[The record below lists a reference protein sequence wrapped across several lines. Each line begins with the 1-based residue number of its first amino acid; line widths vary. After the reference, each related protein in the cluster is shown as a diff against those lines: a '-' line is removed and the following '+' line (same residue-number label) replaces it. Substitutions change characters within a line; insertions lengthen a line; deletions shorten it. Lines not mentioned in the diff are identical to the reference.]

1 MEAIPKPMIVILGP
15 TATGKT
21 RLAARIASRIDAEVI
36 SADSRQVYRGM
47 DIGTGKDY
55 DDYIVDG
62 KQVPTH
68 LIDIAEP
75 GTEYNVYR
83 FQGDFLDV
91 YKDISARGKRVILCG
106 GTGMYIEAVLRGY
119 KLMKVPLNRPL
130 RASME
135 NKTDEELTAI
145 LQSYKTPHNVTD
157 TGARNRLIRAIEIQQ
172 YYREHPELQK
182 DFIKIPYRLYGV
194 HFPRE
199 VVRARIS
206 KRLQERMDEGMLEE
220 VRSLLKK
227 GVSPDQLKFYGLE
240 YKYITQFIL
249 GETSYDEMLSLLNT
263 AIHQFAKR
271 QMTWFRRMERAG
283 MDIQWLD
290 GGEDERLLQQVLAEN
305 N

>member
-1 MEAIPKPMIVILGP
+1 MERTLKPMIVILGP

-62 KQVPTH
+62 KQVPFH
-68 LIDIAEP
+68 LVDIAEP
-75 GTEYNVYR
+75 GTEYSVYR
-83 FQGDFLDV
+83 FQGDFLDA
-91 YKDISARGKRVILCG
+91 YKDIIARGRRVILCG
-106 GTGMYIEAVLRGY
+106 GTGMYIEAVLKGY
-119 KLMKVPLNRPL
+119 KLVRVPLNRPL

-135 NKTDEELTAI
+135 NKTNEELSVI
-145 LQSYKTPHNVTD
+145 LQSYRALHNVTD
-157 TGARNRLIRAIEIQQ
+157 TGEHKRLIRAIEIQQ

-182 DFIKIPYRLYGV
+182 DFPKIPYRLYGV
-194 HFPRE
+194 NFPRE

-206 KRLQERMDEGMLEE
+206 KRLHERMDEGMVEE
-220 VRSLLKK
+220 VKVLMKE

-249 GETSYDEMLSLLNT
+249 GEVSYDEMLTLLNT

-271 QMTWFRRMERAG
+271 QMTWFRRMERGG
-283 MDIQWLD
+283 MDIHWLD
-290 GGEDERLLQQVLAEN
+290 GGEDEIILKQVLAEN
-305 N
+305 K